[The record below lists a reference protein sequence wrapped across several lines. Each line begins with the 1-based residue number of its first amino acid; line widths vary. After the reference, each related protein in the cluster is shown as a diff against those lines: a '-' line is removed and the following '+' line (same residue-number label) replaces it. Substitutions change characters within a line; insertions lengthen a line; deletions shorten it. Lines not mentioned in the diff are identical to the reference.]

1 MKNEKLVYAIGGIA
15 DQYIS
20 EAAEDEA
27 PKGTGRRT
35 ALRRKTVFLIAA
47 AAAALLLCGAAVYA
61 AAGGDLWWQIPSGS
75 PEEVVREAL
84 EQQVNKDYT
93 ISIEIES
100 VTVDPEETAR
110 ARNEYISG
118 VIAQR
123 RGWSD
128 EYLKEHFAAVEA
140 VYHAQYDHTKTT
152 RSDGD
157 VVMYFYLTRDV
168 DSGKWSIVDNSGN
181 MNLTQSPGPKP
192 SGKPGPET
200 GTPTPSVMPSFQDQ
214 ITAYLTDQFTKKSAQ
229 FYDGLHYEMSGYEET
244 VEDGVCTAIFL
255 WTEYWLGKG
264 WDVGS
269 DEGVEQEANW
279 PLQVTAEVDSSGML
293 DLSTILVY
301 QDHGQTSGPDYGI
314 LEEFSAPL
322 PRIQWKQQL
331 TEYMT
336 GRYAEKYASLCD
348 SDSLICY
355 LSYYEEKEKDG
366 MCTAAFLLS
375 VLYPGDD
382 GPYGPTNEV
391 DIYDVQLTA
400 AVGEDGLLDMGAVSI
415 LMENQLPDPPGMVG
429 PGFPSW
435 QQLQVEAYLTGLFND
450 AYSPYYDGLHYEIR
464 QEDYRETVEDGV
476 YTATFLWTMY
486 HLGKGWDVP
495 GDEGV
500 EQEGNMHLRV
510 TAAIKNSG
518 VLDLDTISV
527 LLGTGARGPL
537 EYSSPIEELF
547 PS

>member
-1 MKNEKLVYAIGGIA
+1 MKNEKLIYAIGGIS
-15 DQYIS
+15 DRYIS
-20 EAAEDEA
+20 EAAEEEA
-27 PKGTGRRT
+27 QKGTGRST
-35 ALRRKTVFLIAA
+35 TLLRRTVFLVAA
-47 AAAALLLCGAAVYA
+47 AVAALLLCGAAVYVIS
-61 AAGGDLWWQIPSGS
+61 GGDLWWQIPASD

-100 VTVDPEETAR
+100 VTVDPEETTR
-110 ARNEYISG
+110 AREEYISG
-118 VIAQR
+118 EIARR

-128 EYLKEHFAAVEA
+128 RYLAEHFVAVKA
-140 VYHAQYDHTKTT
+140 VYHAQYDHSKTT

-168 DSGKWSIVDNSGN
+168 DSGKWSIADNSGN
-181 MNLTQSPGPKP
+181 MNLPQSPGSEPG
-192 SGKPGPET
+192 GKPGSEA
-200 GTPTPSVMPSFQDQ
+200 GTPTPSMMPSFQDQ
-214 ITAYLTDQFTKKSAQ
+214 ITAYLTDQFTKKYAQ
-229 FYDGLHYEMSGYEET
+229 YYDGLRYEMSGYEET
-244 VEDGVCTAIFL
+244 VENGVCTATFL
-255 WTEYWLGKG
+255 WTNYWLGKG

-279 PLQVTAEVDSSGML
+279 PLQITAEVDGRELL

-322 PRIQWKQQL
+322 PRIQWKKQL
-331 TEYMT
+331 TEYIT

-348 SDSLICY
+348 SDSLNCY
-355 LSYYEEKEKDG
+355 LSYYEDAERNG
-366 MCTAAFLLS
+366 VCTAAFLLS
-375 VLYPGDD
+375 VVYPGDG
-382 GPYGPTNEV
+382 GPYEPTNEM

-400 AVGEDGLLDMGAVSI
+400 TVGEDGLLDMGAVSI
-415 LMENQLPDPPGMVG
+415 LMENQLPDRPGMVG

-435 QQLQVEAYLTGLFND
+435 QQIQVESYLTQLFNK
-450 AYSPYYDGLHYEIR
+450 AYSPYYDGLHYAIR
-464 QEDYRETVEDGV
+464 QEDYQETREDGV

-527 LLGTGARGPL
+527 LMGVGARGPL
-537 EYSSPIEELF
+537 EYSAPIEELF
-547 PS
+547 PN

>member
-1 MKNEKLVYAIGGIA
+1 MKNEKLIHAIGDIA
-15 DQYIS
+15 DRYIS
-20 EAAEDEA
+20 EAAEDNTQKETKKRA
-27 PKGTGRRT
+27 V
-35 ALRRKTVFLIAA
+35 LHRKTVFLAA
-47 AAAALLLCGAAVYA
+47 AAVAALLLCGAAIYV
-61 AAGGDLWWQIPSGS
+61 AAGGDLWWQIPAGD
-75 PEEVVREAL
+75 PETVVREAL

-93 ISIEIES
+93 ISIEIEG
-100 VTVDPEETAR
+100 VTVDPEETTR
-110 ARNEYISG
+110 AREAYISG
-118 VIAQR
+118 EIARR

-128 EYLKEHFAAVEA
+128 GYLAEHFVAVKA
-140 VYHAQYDHTKTT
+140 VYHAQYDHSKTT

-181 MNLTQSPGPKP
+181 MNLAQSPGSEPA
-192 SGKPGPET
+192 GKPGSEA
-200 GTPTPSVMPSFQDQ
+200 GTPTPSMVPSFQDQ
-214 ITAYLTDQFTKKSAQ
+214 ITAYLTDQFTKKYAQ
-229 FYDGLHYEMSGYEET
+229 YYDGLRYEMSGYEQT
-244 VEDGVCTAIFL
+244 VGNGVCTATFL
-255 WTEYWLGKG
+255 WTDYWLGKG

-279 PLQVTAEVDSSGML
+279 PLQVTVQVQSSGML

-301 QDHGQTSGPDYGI
+301 QDHGQTGGPDYVV

-331 TEYMT
+331 TEYIT
-336 GRYAEKYASLCD
+336 GRYAEKYAPLCD
-348 SDSLICY
+348 SDSLNCY
-355 LSYYEEKEKDG
+355 LSYYEDAEQDG
-366 MCTAAFLLS
+366 VCTAAFLLS

-400 AVGEDGLLDMGAVSI
+400 AVGKDGLLDMGTVSI
-415 LMENQLPDPPGMVG
+415 LMEDQLPDLPDMWG

-435 QQLQVEAYLTGLFND
+435 QQIQVEAYLTELFNK
-450 AYSPYYDGLHYEIR
+450 AYSPYCDGLHYAIR
-464 QEDYRETVEDGV
+464 QEDYQETVEDRV

-486 HLGKGWDVP
+486 YLGKGWDVP
-495 GDEGV
+495 SDEGV
-500 EQEGNMHLRV
+500 EQEQSMNLQV

-527 LLGTGARGPL
+527 LRGVGATGPL
-537 EYSSPIEELF
+537 EYSSPIDELF
-547 PS
+547 PN